1 MSELRREEMVLG
13 IHPRFWLIKC
23 LSFYTAITMT
33 LNPAITMKH
42 MLLLAMVTTASVF
55 HLILNDSVSNRQVA
69 AIEPVM
75 LVQNV
80 AAPARMPIYITPYYN
95 SDPLQVN
102 VGPHS
107 EELAS
112 ATAASASELAT
123 KLKQEWATLP
133 LETMYVLAI
142 RLYDLGLKD
151 EAVYWFYTAQF
162 RARLLSALLPAGT
175 PARIGNE
182 GFERVQ
188 AHRSFHQLAGT
199 YINGYAFGQL
209 EQLEKTL
216 RQVKSESEQLPQ
228 FKTIYPQLELLE
240 EDLWA
245 EKNQEVAAGIDK
257 LLAYI
262 AENAEEI
269 KAIRKQRG
277 MEGKY

>member
-1 MSELRREEMVLG
+1 M
-13 IHPRFWLIKC
+13 K
-23 LSFYTAITMT
+23 
-33 LNPAITMKH
+33 PAF
-42 MLLLAMVTTASVF
+42 LLAALVTAFAS
-55 HLILNDSVSNRQVA
+55 HWILNSSPGPPPA
-69 AIEPVM
+69 TAFAPIL
-75 LVQNV
+75 LVQNA
-80 AAPARMPIYITPYYN
+80 AAPARMPIYVTPYYN

-102 VGPHS
+102 VGRYS
-107 EELAS
+107 QELTS
-112 ATAASASELAT
+112 ATAASAGELAA

-133 LETMYVLAI
+133 VETMYVLAI

-151 EAVYWFYTAQF
+151 ESVYWFYTAQF
-162 RARLLSALLPAGT
+162 RARLLSALLPADT

-216 RQVKSESEQLPQ
+216 RQVKSESEQLPP
-228 FKTIYPQLELLE
+228 FTTIYPQLELIE
-240 EDLWA
+240 KELWA
-245 EKNQEVAAGIDK
+245 EKNQQEAAGFDK
-257 LLAYI
+257 LLDYI
-262 AENAEEI
+262 VDNAEEI

>member
-1 MSELRREEMVLG
+1 MPPL
-13 IHPRFWLIKC
+13 
-23 LSFYTAITMT
+23 FYRDQHMT
-33 LNPAITMKH
+33 LDFLSTMKPTF
-42 MLLLAMVTTASVF
+42 LLATMVTASAA
-55 HLILNDSVSNRQVA
+55 HWLLNVSPPHPPVA
-69 AIEPVM
+69 AIEPAT
-75 LVQNV
+75 LVQN
-80 AAPARMPIYITPYYN
+80 AATSARMPIYITPYYN
-95 SDPLQVN
+95 SDPLQVK

-107 EELAS
+107 EALTL
-112 ATAASASELAT
+112 ATAASAGELAAQ
-123 KLKQEWATLP
+123 LKQERATLP
-133 LETMYVLAI
+133 IETMYVLAI

-216 RQVKSESEQLPQ
+216 RQVKSESEQLPP
-228 FKTIYPQLELLE
+228 FKTIYPQLELIE
-240 EDLWA
+240 EERWA
-245 EKNQEVAAGIDK
+245 EKNQEVASGFDK
-257 LLAYI
+257 LLEYI
-262 AENAEEI
+262 VDNAEEI

>member
-1 MSELRREEMVLG
+1 MKYSA
-13 IHPRFWLIKC
+13 
-23 LSFYTAITMT
+23 TA
-33 LNPAITMKH
+33 
-42 MLLLAMVTTASVF
+42 LLLRASLRLAEPAHPLPEPSGSGWKQQRKPLRPAGSTFLLAVIATASMSY
-55 HLILNDSVSNRQVA
+55 LIAGDAVA
-69 AIEPVM
+69 NPPTKGESPA
-75 LVQNV
+75 QS
-80 AAPARMPIYITPYYN
+80 APARMPIYITPYYN

-112 ATAASASELAT
+112 ATTKTAGELAT

-133 LETMYVLAI
+133 VETMYVLAI

-151 EAVYWFYTAQF
+151 QAVYWFYTAQL
-162 RARLLSALLPAGT
+162 RARLLSALLPAGM

-182 GFERVQ
+182 GFERIQ

-216 RQVKSESEQLPQ
+216 RQVKSESEQLPP
-228 FKTIYPQLELLE
+228 FNTIYPQLELIE
-240 EDLWA
+240 EHLWA
-245 EKNQEVAAGIDK
+245 EKNQEVATGIDK
-257 LLAYI
+257 LLEYI
-262 AENAEEI
+262 ADNAEEI
-269 KAIRKQRG
+269 KTIRKQRG

>member
-1 MSELRREEMVLG
+1 
-13 IHPRFWLIKC
+13 
-23 LSFYTAITMT
+23 MT
-33 LNPAITMKH
+33 RT
-42 MLLLAMVTTASVF
+42 LLLAVMAMTCLGYSTYKNFAPDWS
-55 HLILNDSVSNRQVA
+55 VA
-69 AIEPVM
+69 ASEPVT
-75 LVQNV
+75 LVQNAT
-80 AAPARMPIYITPYYN
+80 AASRMPIYITPYYN